1 MSRIVLV
8 PELRRMLG
16 DLTQAS
22 ELCDESGTV
31 LATLVPGSRML
42 EPAFDEDELNEI
54 EQSEEWYST
63 DEVLARLR
71 QSGA

>member
-1 MSRIVLV
+1 MSRILLV

-31 LATLVPGSRML
+31 LATLLPGSRTL
-42 EPAFDEDELNEI
+42 EPIFDEQELDEI
-54 EQSEEWYST
+54 ELSNEWYST

-71 QSGA
+71 